1 MGLSQQNPSPMYR
14 RAALAVALGAAVTA
28 GAVFAPAAFRDPVL
42 ASGPNAEAARAN
54 VAAPFRLENV
64 VPSSALFYASIDD
77 VPAFI
82 EALKS
87 TATFRTWLDPEF
99 QAFLG
104 DAVRSVQSKIE
115 EGHARIERE
124 TGLDLRVMRTMI
136 AGQAAV
142 AVLPPAGG
150 ESRFPRLLASIELGD
165 NVGRFREISR
175 AILEKA
181 REASGGEISSESY
194 TYEGTTVESI
204 RFGGDGDAMHATVI
218 GSALVVSSDEDALN
232 DAIERTVAAARPR
245 DTLGSAA
252 RFRNVMSKVNSAD
265 GESVI
270 AYADVA
276 GAIAAFAPAMSGN
289 DRAVLDALGVTDVRA
304 IGLATTLA
312 RDGVFDTVFIDTP
325 AEKRGI
331 LRLLEMPQGPL
342 ATIDSA
348 PEGTLLYFG
357 VHIDPRE
364 IASEVRRIAA
374 IAEPGSVEEMDRGLA
389 EAREKLGFDP
399 IEDLVG
405 SFGDEFSFFL
415 RAPNAGVI
423 PDMALV
429 AKLADPEKLERTLA
443 KIEELVRREAGEQL
457 PFTHKVSALAGGGR
471 LHTITPQH
479 VPFAIHLGI
488 DGGMAAIGPQASTV
502 KDALAGQGGGLRRDP
517 QFVSG
522 LRLLDARPDSGFG
535 SLAYVNLRD
544 GLGYLYNV
552 ASPFIAGWRPRSSGV
567 PLDMAL
573 LPSVEALTRHMTPI
587 VQTFRS
593 EGDGFF
599 ARSVSPT
606 GNTFVIYAT
615 LGAIVLGY

>member
-1 MGLSQQNPSPMYR
+1 MSPSHPSPTIR

-28 GAVFAPAAFRDPVL
+28 GAVFAPLAFPIPVL
-42 ASGPNAEAARAN
+42 ASGATNA
-54 VAAPFRLENV
+54 AAPAKTAAAFRLENV

-82 EALKS
+82 ESLKS

-104 DAVRSVQSKIE
+104 EAVRAVQSKIE

-124 TGLDLRVMRTMI
+124 TGLDLRAMRTMI

-142 AVLPPAGG
+142 AVLPPAG
-150 ESRFPRLLASIELGD
+150 EKSRLPRLLASIELGD
-165 NVGRFREISR
+165 DANVSRFREISR
-175 AILEKA
+175 TILEKA
-181 REASGGEISSESY
+181 REASGGELSSESY

-204 RFGGDGDAMHATVI
+204 RFGGGGDAMHATVI
-218 GSALVVSSDEDALN
+218 GSALVVSNDEDALN
-232 DAIERTVAAARPR
+232 DAIERTVATARPR

-252 RFRNVMSKVNSAD
+252 RFRTVMSKVKSAD
-265 GESVI
+265 GESVV

-289 DRAVLDALGVTDVRA
+289 DRAVLDALGVSDVRA

-364 IASEVRRIAA
+364 IVSEVRRIAA

-415 RAPNAGVI
+415 RAPNAGLV

-429 AKLADPEKLERTLA
+429 AKLADPEKLERSLA
-443 KIEELVRREAGEQL
+443 KIEELVRREAGEL
-457 PFTHKVSALAGGGR
+457 PFTHKVSPLAGGGK
-471 LHTITPQH
+471 LHTIAPQN

-502 KDALAGQGGGLRRDP
+502 KDALSGQGGGLRRDP

-522 LRLLDARPDSGFG
+522 LRSLDARPDSGFG

-544 GLGYLYNV
+544 GLAYLHNV
-552 ASPFIAGWRPRSSGV
+552 ASPFVAGWRPRSSGV

-573 LPSVEALTRHMTPI
+573 LPSVEALTRHMSPI